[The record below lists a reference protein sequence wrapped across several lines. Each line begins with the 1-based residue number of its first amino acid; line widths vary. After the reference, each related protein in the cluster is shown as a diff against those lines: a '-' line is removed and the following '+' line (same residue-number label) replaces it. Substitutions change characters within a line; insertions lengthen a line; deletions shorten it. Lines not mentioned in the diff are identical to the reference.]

1 VFIRQLDISNV
12 RNINHAALVFDY
24 KFNFFCGANGVG
36 KTSVLEAL
44 YFLVS
49 GKSFRTPRLRHFVQ
63 FGQQELLLFAGI
75 DSANNDR
82 DVKVGIR
89 KHLAQPVEIKL
100 NGEVQSSLLP
110 VAMLIPMHV
119 IAPDRS
125 SLIDDDAECR
135 RRFLDWGVF
144 HVEQG
149 FSVLWKQLRH
159 VVKQRNALIKQ
170 QADCLELESWNQL
183 LLSLSI
189 QIQTMRADY
198 LKQLEASFRVLV
210 ADPAFSMQ
218 LDQGWPIDRTLQ
230 ACLQTSMLL
239 DKRLG
244 YSQYGAH
251 RADVKLLYNGQLA
264 KSHLSRGQR
273 KLFNIYLVLA
283 QIHHLYHAHGKR
295 TICLIDDLASEL
307 DASNRKNVYQ
317 QLNALDC
324 QMFIT
329 GITID
334 PVLVQQNYK
343 LKLFHVEQGHFRC
356 QP

>member
-1 VFIRQLDISNV
+1 MFIRQLDISHV
-12 RNINHAALVFDY
+12 RNITQAALVFDAQ
-24 KFNFFCGANGVG
+24 FNFFFGANGVG

-49 GKSFRTPRLRHFVQ
+49 GKSFRTPRLRNFIQ
-63 FGQQELLLFAGI
+63 KDQQELLLFAAIGTG
-75 DSANNDR
+75 SLDR
-82 DVKVGIR
+82 DVKLGMR
-89 KHLAQPVEIKL
+89 KHLAQAIEIKV
-100 NGEVQSSLLP
+100 NGEPQNSVLP
-110 VAMLIPMHV
+110 IATLVPMHV
-119 IAPDRS
+119 IAPDRA

-159 VVKQRNALIKQ
+159 VVKQRNALLKQ
-170 QADCLELESWNQL
+170 HTSWLELESWSQL
-183 LLSLSI
+183 LLNLSAQI
-189 QIQTMRADY
+189 QILRADY
-198 LKQLEASFRVLV
+198 LEQLEKSFRTLV
-210 ADPAFSMQ
+210 TDPGFEIK
-218 LDQGWPIDRTLQ
+218 LDQGWPSDRDLDE
-230 ACLQTSMLL
+230 CLKTSMLL

-264 KSHLSRGQR
+264 KLHLSRGQR

-295 TICLIDDLASEL
+295 TVCLIDDLASEL
-307 DASNRKNVYQ
+307 DVVNRKKIYEL
-317 QLNALDC
+317 LNALDC

-329 GITID
+329 GITVD
-334 PVLVQQNYK
+334 PVLVEQNYK
-343 LKLFHVEQGHFRC
+343 LKLFHVEQGRFRC
-356 QP
+356 EP